1 MKKSPTLYLL
11 GVILLL
17 FSCDR
22 RIAVNAS
29 PPGEEKPR
37 VLYVDSYNPEFPWSR
52 GILQG
57 ILSVF
62 HTTLSETGELDS
74 SNSPVELR
82 VYHMRTLLD
91 QSQSNIDFAVGEAR
105 DIIKEWKP
113 DLVIA
118 SDDNASKYLIA
129 PFYKESSLPFLFC
142 GVNGDAVD
150 YGFPTK
156 NITGMLEVTRVEELI
171 ESLLPITAG
180 DRIFFLR
187 ASTNT
192 SRKESRYFAMNL
204 RHQFSARLVSTYDE
218 WKEEFIRIQ
227 SEADILLTAYPSNL
241 KDWDG
246 DENALHQFMEENTRI
261 PTGGWDV
268 WMADNVL
275 ITIANSAEEQGEWA
289 ASQALEILNG
299 KRPGDIPITENSRGI
314 YYLNMRLANKLNVFF
329 PTDLIEKSQMTN
341 TGKDIFKIF
350 FVNSYNKG
358 YSWSDDIERA
368 FKKSLNRSF
377 LNYELRFFRM
387 DTKNDQE
394 EAYIEERARAAYG
407 QIEEW
412 QPDIVIGSDDNFVKY
427 LVLPYLLGT
436 ETPVVFCGVNWDAA
450 GYGLPAQ
457 NVTGMVE
464 VDPIEESLALLKR
477 FARGDR
483 VGLLFREEDFNHT
496 IHRGIEQML
505 GAPVDTVAFAS
516 TFEQWKDSYLKMQ
529 EDADMMILYTPINI
543 EGWDD
548 REALSFI
555 YAHTKIPVATTME
568 QQIPFA
574 LLGDMK
580 INEEQG
586 WWLGKT
592 VISILEGTPVDTI
605 PLGTNRESKLVIN
618 MAMAKQLEYIIP
630 SDILDRAELWNGEAA
645 P

>member
-1 MKKSPTLYLL
+1 MMKSPTLYLI
-11 GVILLL
+11 GVIFLL
-17 FSCDR
+17 FSCEKKTVAD
-22 RIAVNAS
+22 I
-29 PPGEEKPR
+29 PFPGETKPR
-37 VLYVDSYNPEFPWSR
+37 VLYINSYNPEFPWSR
-52 GILQG
+52 GVMMG

-62 HTTLSETGELDS
+62 QTTLSESGELDS

-91 QSQSNIDFAVGEAR
+91 QSQQNIDFAVGEAR
-105 DIIKEWKP
+105 EIIKEWKP

-129 PFYKESSLPFLFC
+129 PYYKESSLPFLFC
-142 GVNGDAVD
+142 GVNWDADD
-150 YGFPTK
+150 YGFPTQ

-171 ESLLPITAG
+171 ETLLPIAAG

-192 SRKESRYFAMNL
+192 SRKESRYLSENL
-204 RHQFSARLVSTYDE
+204 KHQFSARLVSTYND

-227 SEADILLTAYPSNL
+227 SEADILLTTYPSNL

-246 DENALHQFMEENTRI
+246 DTNSLHQFMEENTRI

-289 ASQALEILNG
+289 ASRALEILRG
-299 KRPGDIPITENSRGI
+299 KSPSDIPVTENSRGI
-314 YYLNMRLANKLNVFF
+314 YYLNMRLANRLNVFF
-329 PTDLIEKSQMTN
+329 PTDLIERSQMTN
-341 TGKDIFKIF
+341 TGQDTYGIF

-368 FKKSLNRSF
+368 FKKSLERSP
-377 LNYELRFFRM
+377 LKYELRFFRM
-387 DTKNDQE
+387 DTKQNQE
-394 EAYIEERARAAYG
+394 KSHIEERARIAYG
-407 QIEEW
+407 MIEEW

-427 LVLPYLLGT
+427 LVLPYLLGS
-436 ETPVVFCGVNWDAA
+436 EIPVVFCGVNWDAS

-464 VDPIEESLALLKR
+464 VDPVEETLALLRR
-477 FARGDR
+477 FTRGER

-496 IHRGIEQML
+496 IHRGIEEKL
-505 GAPVDTVAFAS
+505 GKPVDAVAFAA
-516 TFEQWKDSYLKMQ
+516 TFEQWKEAYLKMQ
-529 EDADMMILYTPINI
+529 DVADMMILYTPVNI
-543 EGWDD
+543 EGWND

-574 LLGDMK
+574 LLGNMK